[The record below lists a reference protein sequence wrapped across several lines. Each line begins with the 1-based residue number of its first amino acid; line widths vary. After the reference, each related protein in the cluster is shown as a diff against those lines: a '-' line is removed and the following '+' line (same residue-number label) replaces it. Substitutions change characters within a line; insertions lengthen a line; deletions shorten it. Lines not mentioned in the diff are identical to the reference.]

1 MVRTASSRTHYPPST
16 AMAQTKR
23 KRRSKHRGNA
33 AGNVETRGR
42 TGRKPTSAEKKGGGG
57 GKAQSQPSSAER
69 RAERLSRPPTWRS
82 ALNRAMLAAVILV
95 LLSIFAFK
103 QKPAAAFGFG
113 AFALIVY
120 VPMGYYLDRFLY
132 NRRMRAQGKR

>member
-1 MVRTASSRTHYPPST
+1 
-16 AMAQTKR
+16 MAQTKR

-33 AGNVETRGR
+33 AGNVEARGR
-42 TGRKPTSAEKKGGGG
+42 TGRKPTSAEKKSGGGG
-57 GKAQSQPSSAER
+57 TKAGGQTAAER
-69 RAERLSRPPTWRS
+69 RTERMARPPTWRS
-82 ALNRAMLAAVILV
+82 AFNRAMIAAVILV

-103 QKPAAAFGFG
+103 QKPAAAFGFA

-132 NRRMRAQGKR
+132 RRRMRSQGK